1 MATRPDRSDSHLSA
15 EEEARVVEETQAY
28 FEGVAPKRHTK
39 PQRSEFSAQYADAL
53 ESSEGGH
60 APEIDRLHDLEADP
74 ELICGGT
81 EPGEEFSETEYYK
94 DLNGVGKQ
102 HHTTGAGF
110 IRIEEPR
117 VSPLKLGAEDGD
129 HHESCRSNPATNDWI
144 PSAELVVPT
153 SNKPGR
159 SDL

>member
-74 ELICGGT
+74 E
-81 EPGEEFSETEYYK
+81 
-94 DLNGVGKQ
+94 
-102 HHTTGAGF
+102 TGAGF